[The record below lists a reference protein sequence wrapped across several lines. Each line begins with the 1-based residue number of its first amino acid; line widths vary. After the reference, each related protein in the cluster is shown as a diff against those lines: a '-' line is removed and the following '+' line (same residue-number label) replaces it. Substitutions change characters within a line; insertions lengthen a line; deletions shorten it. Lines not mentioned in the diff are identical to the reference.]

1 MSNAWRGG
9 STRRWRRIRAAV
21 LVRDSVRGVPMCQVR
36 LPGVCTV
43 VATCV
48 HHVKGRAVTGDDPR
62 WLVAA
67 CDECNLAVGEPAT
80 RTPQPKKVTKW

>member
-1 MSNAWRGG
+1 MLA
-9 STRRWRRIRAAV
+9 
-21 LVRDSVRGVPMCQVR
+21 RDSVRGVPMCQLR
-36 LPGVCTV
+36 MAGVCTT

-67 CDECNLAVGEPAT
+67 CDECNLAVGDPAT
-80 RTPQPKKVTKW
+80 HTPQAKKVTKW

>member
-1 MSNAWRGG
+1 MSRAWRNG
-9 STRRWRRIRAAV
+9 SSRMWRRIRAAV
-21 LVRDSVRGVPMCQVR
+21 LARDSVRGVPTCQ
-36 LPGVCTV
+36 LQIPGVCTV

-67 CDECNLAVGEPAT
+67 CDECNLSVGQPGT
-80 RTPQPKKVTKW
+80 RRSRTKKVTKW